1 MKRLPEYAMSRIIP
15 RMVAGTHGEGP
26 SAILDLTIPPKVQE
40 NADNSIDKAEKI
52 VVKIQD
58 PTPWKAETWISPKE

>member
-1 MKRLPEYAMSRIIP
+1 
-15 RMVAGTHGEGP
+15 MVAGTHGEGP

-58 PTPWKAETWISPKE
+58 PTPWKAET